1 MDIEEIGAA
10 AMVAAVAARQATDRT
25 ALEMEMIRQAAE
37 GRAALAAMLAEA
49 GIGRH
54 LDTTA

>member
-1 MDIEEIGAA
+1 MEIEGVGTA
-10 AMVAAVAARQATDRT
+10 AMVAAVAARHAADRT

-49 GIGRH
+49 GTGRH